1 MLCVLYQPQ
10 SIIILW
16 ENVVGPK
23 ENHFAEP
30 NQCVLT
36 FLHSIL
42 FLLGPHTVM
51 STCGAALPA
60 LPEEEDIELECEARL
75 LDADQCS

>member
-1 MLCVLYQPQ
+1 
-10 SIIILW
+10 LW

-36 FLHSIL
+36 FLHSIF

-60 LPEEEDIELECEARL
+60 LPEEEDIKLSVKRDCWMQISVVE
-75 LDADQCS
+75 QFQHFTNF